1 MSPLPELLTPRPL
14 LPLKTHTSLLAT
26 PWSPVTATA
35 TATAII
41 VIIEQNDD
49 NSSRQADT
57 LKHR

>member
-35 TATAII
+35 TAII

-49 NSSRQADT
+49 SSSRQADT

>member
-1 MSPLPELLTPRPL
+1 MSPLPELLTSRPL
-14 LPLKTHTSLLAT
+14 PPLKTHASLLAT

-35 TATAII
+35 II

-49 NSSRQADT
+49 SSSRQADT